1 MGSGGGP
8 WSEQL
13 VRYAPVK
20 GDREERGTKGDREG
34 EKTRNK
40 EERGVEGGGRKE
52 RERKK
57 VTEWGW
63 AEGGIH
69 GREGER
75 GEKEEITSRRRE
87 FVKPHHSY
95 PFELCTHPHAHVPA
109 CSPLTPGARQG
120 TW

>member
-40 EERGVEGGGRKE
+40 EERGG
-52 RERKK
+52 
-57 VTEWGW
+57 
-63 AEGGIH
+63 
-69 GREGER
+69 
-75 GEKEEITSRRRE
+75 
-87 FVKPHHSY
+87 
-95 PFELCTHPHAHVPA
+95 
-109 CSPLTPGARQG
+109 
-120 TW
+120 